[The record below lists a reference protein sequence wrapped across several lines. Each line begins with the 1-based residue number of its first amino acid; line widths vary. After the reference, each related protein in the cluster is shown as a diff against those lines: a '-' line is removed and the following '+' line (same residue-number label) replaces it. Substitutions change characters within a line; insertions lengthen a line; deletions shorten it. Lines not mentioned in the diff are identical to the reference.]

1 VNGGCGS
8 FDFVALDCLELRKLV
23 VAARIGAQQQL
34 ALRGRQQ
41 QRPVLLP
48 IQLLRKGNST
58 VLRLRC
64 ATAVAVLAW
73 ASALHAADPLPG
85 EPAQAPG
92 AGGPGT
98 VQAFPPIEPLP
109 NAAAPAELAPAPA
122 APEPPKPSAA
132 DRVAMGKNGGFF
144 QPLVLVQIWGVVSHV
159 DDQKT
164 TTTFR
169 LRRAEV
175 GARGEIL
182 PKLLTYRVVFDLAK
196 TPAFSSTTAQ
206 VPVTAADGGA
216 SPGTVAV
223 PSYTLGA
230 DRSVL
235 QDAWVGYVSD
245 YADVTVGQFKQPI
258 SLQALQPNAKLLFPE
273 RSKVTREYGDRRDIG
288 LRVDK
293 KIANVF
299 YYNVALFN
307 GQGQNVT
314 DADRAKDLA
323 LRLEAYPIPG
333 LTIGGLAY
341 GTVGAEDVDPVRNR
355 LEADLRLEL
364 ADLIVQGEYIHG
376 WTGPKARKLEGHGAY
391 GEAGYLIAKQFQPV
405 VRVGFLDTNI
415 GGLKPNSIPESGV
428 QQQFELGLNYLVDG
442 FYDGKLTAAFAYY
455 SQEHGPD
462 TSELTLQAQA
472 TF

>member
-1 VNGGCGS
+1 
-8 FDFVALDCLELRKLV
+8 
-23 VAARIGAQQQL
+23 
-34 ALRGRQQ
+34 
-41 QRPVLLP
+41 
-48 IQLLRKGNST
+48 

-73 ASALHAADPLPG
+73 ASALQAADPLPG
-85 EPAQAPG
+85 APVPAQPPSE
-92 AGGPGT
+92 GGPGT
-98 VQAFPPIEPLP
+98 SQAFPLIEPLSTP
-109 NAAAPAELAPAPA
+109 GAQPELAPAA
-122 APEPPKPSAA
+122 AEPPKQAPPSPP
-132 DRVAMGKNGGFF
+132 DRVAAGKNGGFF
-144 QPLVLVQIWGVVSHV
+144 QPLALIQIWGLATHV

-169 LRRAEV
+169 LRRAEL

-196 TPAFSSTTAQ
+196 TPAFTNTTAQ

-235 QDAWVGYVSD
+235 QDAWLAYVSD

-293 KIANVF
+293 KIADVF
-299 YYNVALFN
+299 YYNVGLFN

-314 DADRAKDLA
+314 DGDRAKDLA

-376 WTGPKARKLEGHGAY
+376 WTGPKARRLEGHGAY
-391 GEAGYLIAKQFQPV
+391 GEVGYLIAKQFQPV
-405 VRVGFLDTNI
+405 ARVGFLDTNI
-415 GGLKPNSIPESGV
+415 DNLRPNSVTESGV
-428 QQQFELGLNYLVDG
+428 QQQFELGLNYLVNG
-442 FYDGKLTAAFAYY
+442 FYDGKLTAALAYY
-455 SQEHGPD
+455 SQENGPD
-462 TSELTLQAQA
+462 TTELTVQAQA

>member
-1 VNGGCGS
+1 
-8 FDFVALDCLELRKLV
+8 
-23 VAARIGAQQQL
+23 
-34 ALRGRQQ
+34 
-41 QRPVLLP
+41 VLLP
-48 IQLLRKGNST
+48 YHLCEKGPT

-64 ATAVAVLAW
+64 STAFAVLAW

-85 EPAQAPG
+85 EPAPVPAQAPG
-92 AGGPGT
+92 TSGPGT
-98 VQAFPPIEPLP
+98 VQAFPPIEALPEPAAQPEAAPLP
-109 NAAAPAELAPAPA
+109 PPL
-122 APEPPKPSAA
+122 EPPKDEKPSAP
-132 DRVAMGKNGGFF
+132 DRVSAGKNGGFF
-144 QPLVLVQIWGVVSHV
+144 QPLALIQIWGVATHV

-169 LRRAEV
+169 LRRAEL

-182 PKLLTYRVVFDLAK
+182 PKLLAYRVVFDLAK
-196 TPAFSSTTAQ
+196 TPTFTSSTTQ
-206 VPVTAADGGA
+206 VPVPAAAGEP
-216 SPGTVAV
+216 SPGTVPV

-235 QDAWVGYVSD
+235 QDAFMTYLSD
-245 YADVTVGQFKQPI
+245 YADVTIGQFKQPI

-288 LRVDK
+288 IRVEK
-293 KIANVF
+293 KIADVF
-299 YYNVALFN
+299 YYNAGLFN
-307 GQGQNVT
+307 GQGQSVQ

-341 GTVGAEDVDPVRNR
+341 GTVAAGNGVARNR

-364 ADLIVQGEYIHG
+364 ADLIVQGEYIHA
-376 WTGPKARKLEGHGAY
+376 WTGPKSRRLEGHGAY
-391 GEAGYLIAKQFQPV
+391 GEAAYLIAKQFQPA
-405 VRVGFLDTNI
+405 VRIGFLDTNTDD
-415 GGLKPNSIPESGV
+415 LRPASISESGV
-428 QQQFELGLNYLVDG
+428 QQQYELGLNYLVNG